1 MGQALSHD
9 IRMSVITIR
18 QSGKRFSEIAKDLS
32 IGYSTC
38 LNLWRRYQLKG
49 EEGLRTNYKNCGP
62 QSIISERSIYKHSLK
77 LKKEHAEWG
86 APYIITQL
94 EDLFPQA
101 ILPTS
106 RTLQRWFR
114 KAGLNQPKSQLPSK
128 ADKWAKN
135 VHQVWQ
141 IDAKERIDLPN
152 GQQCCYLT
160 TVDEKSGAL
169 LDAKVF
175 SLPSDQSSSSQTSSA
190 IHD

>member
-9 IRMSVITIR
+9 IRMSVIKLR
-18 QSGKRFSEIAKDLS
+18 QSGKRFTEIAKDLS

-49 EEGLRTNYKNCGP
+49 EEGLRTNYSNCGR
-62 QSIISERSIYKHSLK
+62 QSIISEEVIYKQSLK
-77 LKKEHAEWG
+77 MKKEHAEWG
-86 APYIITQL
+86 AQYILTQL

-114 KAGLNQPKSQLPSK
+114 KAGLNQPKSQLPCK
-128 ADKWAKN
+128 TDKWAKK

-175 SLPSDQSSSSQTSSA
+175 SLSSDQSSSSKTGSA
-190 IHD
+190 LHD